1 MKKAVGLIRL
11 LRPINGVMMVV
22 ALFVGFAFSSRWVE
36 FEEAILAMITA
47 FTLYSSSNVMN
58 DYFDR
63 DVDAVNAPD
72 RPIPS
77 GVVTAQEALVVA
89 VSLGI
94 LGEATAV
101 LTSALC
107 FLTATVIYL
116 VAVSYNA
123 WVKKTGLVG
132 NLFVSVGVAAP
143 FLYGMIVVDGT
154 VTLDVGVLALIALV
168 ANMGREVVKGISDI
182 EGDVERGIQ
191 TVARKYGERAA
202 TKLGAALYIM
212 AVLLSIIPL
221 YDGFVSVYYVPLIA
235 VADVGFL
242 QLSWSIMRRRGRE
255 NALRVKNRT
264 LIWMVTVMV
273 AFLVGG
279 LL

>member
-22 ALFVGFAFSSRWVE
+22 ALFVGFVFSSRWVE
-36 FEEAILAMITA
+36 LEEAILAMITA
-47 FTLYSSSNVMN
+47 FTLYSSSNIMN

-63 DVDAVNAPD
+63 DVDAVNAPH

-77 GVVTAQEALVVA
+77 GVVTAREALVVA
-89 VSLGI
+89 LSLGI
-94 LGEATAV
+94 LGEATAI
-101 LTSALC
+101 LTSVLC

-116 VAVSYNA
+116 VAVLYNA
-123 WVKKTGLVG
+123 WIKKTGLLG
-132 NLFVSVGVAAP
+132 NLLVSVGVAAP
-143 FLYGMIVVDGT
+143 FLYGMIVVDGA
-154 VTLDVGVLALIALV
+154 VTFDVGVLALIALV

-182 EGDVERGIQ
+182 EGDVKRGIQ
-191 TVARKYGERAA
+191 TVARRYGERAA
-202 TKLGAALYIM
+202 TKLGAALYIT

-221 YDGFVSVYYVPLIA
+221 YEGFVSVYYVPLIA

-242 QLSWSIMRRRGRE
+242 QLSWSIMKETGPE